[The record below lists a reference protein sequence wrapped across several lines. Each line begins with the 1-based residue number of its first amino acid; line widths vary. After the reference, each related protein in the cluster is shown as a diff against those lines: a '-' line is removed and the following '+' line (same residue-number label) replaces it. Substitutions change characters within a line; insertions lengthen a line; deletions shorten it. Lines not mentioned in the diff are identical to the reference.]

1 MRVAVNWDRNG
12 SCLAIG
18 VAAQGYE
25 FDLGVEVVHAFRL
38 RFDGGEEVPRF
49 EMPLACGSGMEGIE
63 RKVVV
68 SYVKCQKCSQRVK
81 Q

>member
-1 MRVAVNWDRNG
+1 
-12 SCLAIG
+12 
-18 VAAQGYE
+18 
-25 FDLGVEVVHAFRL
+25 
-38 RFDGGEEVPRF
+38 
-49 EMPLACGSGMEGIE
+49 MEGIE